1 MARNGYRYNMK
12 IALIFPPNIYQTKQ
26 SMPPLGIAW
35 LAAVLRENG
44 FKYVVL
50 IDSMANHYSNADI
63 LELLKKE
70 GPDIVGISFGT
81 QIRFSA
87 FDLIRLIKESFP
99 DAPVAVGGPH
109 PTLTAQ
115 DTLENIP
122 EIDFAVR
129 GEGEISFL
137 NLVKSIEAGKDY
149 SVIRGISFRDNG
161 KVIHNPPELPIH
173 DLDALPFPARDLL
186 PIEKYDKTTILSK
199 KRTLNIM
206 TSRGC
211 PYWCVYCSTSEQWG
225 HRIRHRSPKN
235 VVDEIES
242 IFKDYPFIEGMRFF
256 DDVFTMDKKRVIGI
270 CDEILRRKLNFVW
283 ECEARAN
290 TIDRELV
297 AGMRRAG
304 CEFIDLGIE
313 SGSDR
318 VLKNI
323 KKGITVEQAI
333 AAAKTIKEAGI
344 GLKAFFMHGLPG
356 ETYEDIKK
364 TVFLSRYLYYNLGV
378 EGTTQG
384 ISIIYPG
391 TELEAMA
398 KEMGT
403 LPKDFSWAKYY
414 ERDRSYPPLDPCIFM
429 PVFEQPNL
437 TYEQI
442 YSYVKR
448 AKFAYF
454 LRHPFNLLRTVLKH
468 RKTIKKWLTTKT
480 AQK

>member
-1 MARNGYRYNMK
+1 MK

-44 FKYVVL
+44 FKDVVL

-70 GPDIVGISFGT
+70 GPDMVGISFGT

-99 DAPVAVGGPH
+99 DAPVVVGGPH

-149 SVIRGISFRDNG
+149 SGIRGISFRDNG
-161 KVIHNPPELPIH
+161 KVIHNPSELPIH

-242 IFKDYPFIEGMRFF
+242 IFKDYPFIEGIRFF
-256 DDVFTMDKKRVIGI
+256 DDVFTMDKKRVLEI
-270 CDEILRRKLNFVW
+270 CDEIFRRKLNFVW

-333 AAAKTIKEAGI
+333 FAAKTIKEAGI

-384 ISIIYPG
+384 ISVIYPG
-391 TELEAMA
+391 TELETLA
-398 KEMGT
+398 KESGT
-403 LPKDFSWAKYY
+403 LPKDFSWSKYY
-414 ERDRSYPPLDPCIFM
+414 ERDRSYPPMNPCIFM
-429 PVFEQPNL
+429 PIFEQPDL

-442 YSYVKR
+442 YSYVRR

-454 LRHPFNLLRTVLKH
+454 LQHPFNFLKIIFKH
-468 RKTIKKWLTTKT
+468 RRTIIKWLTTYVRHSRHYN
-480 AQK
+480 

>member
-1 MARNGYRYNMK
+1 MK

-35 LAAVLRENG
+35 LAAVLRQNG
-44 FKYVVL
+44 FKNVVL
-50 IDSMANHYSNADI
+50 IDSMANHYTNEEI
-63 LELLKKE
+63 IVLLKKE
-70 GPDIVGISFGT
+70 GPDLVGISFGT

-87 FDLIRLIKESFP
+87 FDLARMIKKEFP
-99 DAPVAVGGPH
+99 SIPIVVGGPH
-109 PTLTAQ
+109 PTLTAH

-122 EIDFAVR
+122 EIDVVVK

-137 NLVKSIEAGKDY
+137 NLVKSIESGQDFSGIK
-149 SVIRGISFRDNG
+149 GISFRKDG
-161 KVIHNPPELPIH
+161 KIIHNAPELPIH
-173 DLDALPFPARDLL
+173 DLDSLPLPARDLL
-186 PIEKYDKTTILSK
+186 PIEKYDKTTVLSNQ
-199 KRTLNIM
+199 RCLNIM

-235 VVDEIES
+235 VADEIEV
-242 IFKDYPFIEGMRFF
+242 ILKDYPFIKGIRFF
-256 DDVFTMDKKRVIGI
+256 DDVLTMDKKRVLEI
-270 CDEILRRKLNFVW
+270 CDEINRRKLNFVW

-290 TIDRELV
+290 TIDKELV
-297 AGMRRAG
+297 SAMKRAG

-318 VLKNI
+318 ILKNI

-333 AAAKTIKEAGI
+333 FAAKTIKEAGI

-356 ETYEDIKK
+356 ETYGDIKK

-378 EGTTQG
+378 DATQG

-391 TELEAMA
+391 TELERIA
-398 KEMGT
+398 KELGT
-403 LPKDFSWAKYY
+403 LPKDFSWSKYY
-414 ERDRSYPPLDPCIFM
+414 ERDRSYPPLDPCIYM
-429 PVFEQPNL
+429 PIFEQPSL

-454 LRHPFNLLRTVLKH
+454 LMHPFNFLKTLLKH
-468 RKTIKKWLTTKT
+468 RKTIKKWLTTKV
-480 AQK
+480 

>member
-1 MARNGYRYNMK
+1 MK

-44 FKYVVL
+44 FKDVVL

-149 SVIRGISFRDNG
+149 SGIRGISFRDNG
-161 KVIHNPPELPIH
+161 KVIHNPSELPIH

-242 IFKDYPFIEGMRFF
+242 IFKDYPFIEGIRFF
-256 DDVFTMDKKRVIGI
+256 DDVFTMDKKRVLEI

-333 AAAKTIKEAGI
+333 FAAKTIKEAGI

-384 ISIIYPG
+384 ISVIYPG
-391 TELEAMA
+391 TELETLA
-398 KEMGT
+398 KESGT
-403 LPKDFSWAKYY
+403 LPKDFSWSKYY
-414 ERDRSYPPLDPCIFM
+414 ERDRSYPPMNPCIFM
-429 PVFEQPNL
+429 PIFEQPDL

-442 YSYVKR
+442 YSYVRR

-454 LRHPFNLLRTVLKH
+454 LQHPFNFLKIIFKH
-468 RKTIKKWLTTKT
+468 RRTIKKWLTTYVRHSRHYN
-480 AQK
+480 

>member
-1 MARNGYRYNMK
+1 MK
-12 IALIFPPNIYQTKQ
+12 IALVFPPNIYQTKQ

-44 FKYVVL
+44 FKDVCL
-50 IDSMANHYSNADI
+50 FDSMANHYSNEQI
-63 LELLKKE
+63 IELLKKY
-70 GPDIVGISFGT
+70 GPDLIGISFGT

-87 FDLIRLIKESFP
+87 FELARLVKKNFP
-99 DAPVAVGGPH
+99 GIPVVVGGPH
-109 PTLTAQ
+109 PTLTPQ

-122 EIDFAVR
+122 EIDVVVR

-137 NLVKSIEAGKDY
+137 NLVRNIESGSNDFSGIK
-149 SVIRGISFRDNG
+149 GISFRDKNG
-161 KVIHNPPELPIH
+161 AIRHNPPEIPIH
-173 DLDALPFPARDLL
+173 DLDSLPLPARDLL
-186 PIEKYDKTTILSK
+186 PIEKYDKTTTLSN
-199 KRTLNIM
+199 KRALNIM

-225 HRIRHRSPKN
+225 HSIRHRSPKS
-235 VVDEIES
+235 VVDEIELILKNYS
-242 IFKDYPFIEGMRFF
+242 FIEGIRFF
-256 DDVFTMDKKRVIGI
+256 DDVLTMDKKRVLEI
-270 CDEILRRKLNFVW
+270 CSEILRRKLNFVW

-290 TIDRELV
+290 TIDKELV
-297 AGMRRAG
+297 LAMKKAG

-318 VLKNI
+318 ILKNI

-344 GLKAFFMHGLPG
+344 GMKAFFMHGLPG

-364 TVFLSRYLYYNLGV
+364 TVFLSRYLHYNLGV

-384 ISIIYPG
+384 ISVIYPG
-391 TELEAMA
+391 TELEKIA
-398 KEMGT
+398 KESGT

-414 ERDRSYPPLDPCIFM
+414 ERDRSYPPLDPCIYM
-429 PVFEQPNL
+429 PIFEQPNL

-442 YSYVKR
+442 FKYVKR

-454 LRHPFNLLRTVLKH
+454 LRHPINFLKSFYKH
-468 RKTIKKWLTTKT
+468 RKTIKRWLTTRV
-480 AQK
+480 